1 MKLLL
6 QYWTVGVFTVRLVFL
21 HSSSMAQWNRL
32 FTPASFGCDQM
43 LVWLAKKKG
52 KTLLSKKYF
61 NAYLFQRLPC
71 PSRNKMTGPW
81 FGGKA
86 ETKCLAYTMKTSCIM
101 LPLLVVSTTTSGTL
115 SILLVVST
123 TTSILTVQ
131 RFAVVVS
138 LVVSSV
144 RCLTRSSASFSFV
157 FDLSAWMRTGPQAPL
172 VIPLATSRY
181 SPLKKQANKENNNHQ
196 GMTIVLFT
204 ILSDPPP
211 SNPNNQPILETYHP
225 HGL

>member
-6 QYWTVGVFTVRLVFL
+6 QYWTVGVFTVHLVFL
-21 HSSSMAQWNRL
+21 HSSSMAQWNHL

-61 NAYLFQRLPC
+61 NAYLFQQLPC

-86 ETKCLAYTMKTSCIM
+86 ETKCLAYTMKTSCVM
-101 LPLLVVSTTTSGTL
+101 LPLLVVSTATSGTL
-115 SILLVVST
+115 SIS
-123 TTSILTVQ
+123 TVQ

-138 LVVSSV
+138 VVVSSV

-157 FDLSAWMRTGPQAPL
+157 FDLSAWMRTGPQAPS

-211 SNPNNQPILETYHP
+211 SNPDNQPIFETYHP
-225 HGL
+225 HGS